1 MRINRLSALVG
12 MSVLSVAILAGQVVR
27 AQDQATDD
35 FARGAYR
42 IADPDLVAPVLVKHR
57 APKYTPEAMR
67 QRIQGV
73 VVIEAVI
80 ASDGTVARARVKESL
95 DEEYG
100 LYANALEA
108 AKDWTFKP
116 GTYKGE
122 PVAVL
127 VSLNLEFRLH

>member
-1 MRINRLSALVG
+1 
-12 MSVLSVAILAGQVVR
+12 
-27 AQDQATDD
+27 
-35 FARGAYR
+35 
-42 IADPDLVAPVLVKHR
+42 
-57 APKYTPEAMR
+57 
-67 QRIQGV
+67 
-73 VVIEAVI
+73 
-80 ASDGTVARARVKESL
+80 VKESL

-100 LYANALEA
+100 LDANALEA